1 MSEKTRRLALVAHD
15 HCKTDMIQ
23 WAEQNRDLLGSFDLV
38 ATGTTGSLLNERLDL
53 DVECL
58 LSGPL
63 GGDLQVG
70 ALIAEQKVDAL
81 FFFWDPLT
89 PQPHDPDVRALLR
102 LAVMWNLPVACNRS
116 TADLLLSSPF
126 LKEDYQRRKPNF
138 TRDIEAMRE
147 EISQVRNASGSF

>member
-1 MSEKTRRLALVAHD
+1 MNKKARRLALVAHD
-15 HCKTDMIQ
+15 HCKADMIG
-23 WAEQNRDLLGSFDLV
+23 WAEDNQASLRSFDLV

-70 ALIAEQKVDAL
+70 ALIAQQEVDAL

-89 PQPHDPDVRALLR
+89 PQPHDPDVKALLR

-116 TADLLLSSPF
+116 T
-126 LKEDYQRRKPNF
+126 
-138 TRDIEAMRE
+138 
-147 EISQVRNASGSF
+147 